1 MMWHV
6 WELEEGIQVE
16 QRRAGG
22 WKVRTRHQTSED
34 KSRILQGLEGDIR
47 GCRFDPIVKKDEPC
61 EPLRTGVKWSHL
73 CFRIIW
79 KQTARVNCSW
89 LQ

>member
-1 MMWHV
+1 MFGNWRKESR
-6 WELEEGIQVE
+6 WSREGQ
-16 QRRAGG
+16 GG

-47 GCRFDPIVKKDEPC
+47 GCRFHPIAKKDEPC